1 MSFDREQAC
10 RREIELSFNVRTAY
24 IDTLFFSYLAWLTG
38 ASVPP
43 SPPGWF
49 ALLTLSRSFFFFFF
63 DCIFTLFLSVY
74 LLYI

>member
-24 IDTLFFSYLAWLTG
+24 IDTLFFSHLAWLTG

-43 SPPGWF
+43 SPPWLVCLAYSF
-49 ALLTLSRSFFFFFF
+49 SFFFFFF
-63 DCIFTLFLSVY
+63 FF
-74 LLYI
+74 